1 MERIPNFERGKSYF
15 RAERKEL
22 RRGLT
27 PFFETSNRSGLKL
40 LGYRGGGTHFASE
53 RAGVSDTAGHR
64 VCRIQKHTR
73 SNHFMNLSPSQ
84 TEKPANPPPGR
95 RQTSEQFQDANVYS
109 EPSKNNRILT
119 VALLVAVAIA
129 LGLGFWN
136 LSRQLAPQ
144 LITSSTS
151 KEQTSASLL
160 PEKSVAVLPFENL
173 SDDNENAFLA
183 DGVQGDILSALSKV
197 ADLKVIGRTSV
208 NSYAAGGARNLHEIA
223 ETLGV
228 AYVLEGTVGQTHG
241 KVRITAQLTDA
252 RTQNRLWAETY
263 ERDLG
268 EVFAIQSEIVQRT
281 ISQLRANV
289 SEKEKAAIAERPT
302 KDLTAYGLYVR
313 ANALTAT
320 IALNPQ
326 INDRLREAIQLLDQ
340 AIARDP
346 DFYLA
351 YCELSVTHDYL
362 YFFGLDHTPERL
374 ALAEAALKA
383 VVRLRPDAGETHLAR
398 ANFFYRCY
406 LDYNH
411 ARTELG
417 LAERA
422 LPNNS
427 QIFELTG
434 YIDRRQG
441 LWNESARSL
450 QRALELDPRNFFMLQ
465 QIALSYQEFRQF
477 GAMAA
482 ALDRA
487 LKLIPRDVDTR
498 VTRALV
504 DLEWKA
510 DPRPLD
516 EIIRKTLAED
526 PAKAPDLA
534 AQWFYVAL
542 CQRDPVAV
550 AQALAAIPASGT
562 SVDLN
567 FPRSWCEGLAARVRG
582 DNAAAQAAFLAA
594 RAEVEKTVREQSDYG
609 PSFTVLGLID
619 AGLGRKEEALREGL
633 HAVELLPITKD
644 SIDGAEV
651 MKYLGVIYAW
661 CGEKDLAIKQITATL
676 RIPSTL
682 SYGNL
687 KLHPYWD
694 LLRGEPRFEKIVAD
708 VAPKDREK

>member
-1 MERIPNFERGKSYF
+1 MDTEF
-15 RAERKEL
+15 AEFK
-22 RRGLT
+22 
-27 PFFETSNRSGLKL
+27 
-40 LGYRGGGTHFASE
+40 
-53 RAGVSDTAGHR
+53 
-64 VCRIQKHTR
+64 KHTP
-73 SNHFMNLSPSQ
+73 SNQVMNLSSPRA
-84 TEKPANPPPGR
+84 EKSVKSPPGR
-95 RQTSEQFQDANVYS
+95 RETSEQFQDANVYS
-109 EPSKNNRILT
+109 EPRHKNNRILT

-183 DGVQGDILSALSKV
+183 DGVQGDILGALSKV

-208 NSYAAGGARNLHEIA
+208 NSYAAGGARNLREIA

-263 ERDLG
+263 QRDLG

-351 YCELSVTHDYL
+351 YCELSITHDYL

-383 VVRLRPDAGETHLAR
+383 VIRLRRDAGETHLAR

-534 AQWFYVAL
+534 AQWFYVGL
-542 CQRDPVAV
+542 CERDRVAV
-550 AQALAAIPASGT
+550 AQALAAIPANGM

-567 FPRSWCEGLAARVRG
+567 FPRSWCEGLAARAR
-582 DNAAAQAAFLAA
+582 DDAAAAQAAFLIA
-594 RAEVEKTVREQSDYG
+594 RAEVEKTVREQPDYG
-609 PSFTVLGLID
+609 PGLTVLGLID
-619 AGLGRKEEALREGL
+619 AGLGRKEEAIREGL
-633 HAVELLPITKD
+633 HAVELLPISKD

-676 RIPSTL
+676 QIPSTL

-708 VAPKDREK
+708 LAPKSREK

>member
-1 MERIPNFERGKSYF
+1 LQNSKSI
-15 RAERKEL
+15 R
-22 RRGLT
+22 
-27 PFFETSNRSGLKL
+27 P
-40 LGYRGGGTHFASE
+40 
-53 RAGVSDTAGHR
+53 
-64 VCRIQKHTR
+64 
-73 SNHFMNLSPSQ
+73 SNHVMNPSSPPA
-84 TEKPANPPPGR
+84 EKSVKSPPVR
-95 RQTSEQFQDANVYS
+95 RETSEQSQDANVYS
-109 EPSKNNRILT
+109 EPRHKNNRILT

-183 DGVQGDILSALSKV
+183 DGVQGDILGALSKV

-263 ERDLG
+263 QRDLG

-383 VVRLRPDAGETHLAR
+383 VVRLRRDAGETHLAR

-510 DPRPLD
+510 DPQPLD

-534 AQWFYVAL
+534 AQWFYVGL
-542 CQRDPVAV
+542 CERDRVAV
-550 AQALAAIPASGT
+550 AQALAAIPANGI

-567 FPRSWCEGLAARVRG
+567 FPRSWCEGLAARAR
-582 DNAAAQAAFLAA
+582 DDAAAARAAFLIA
-594 RAEVEKTVREQSDYG
+594 RAEVEKTVREQPDYG
-609 PSFTVLGLID
+609 PGLTVLGLID
-619 AGLGRKEEALREGL
+619 AGLGRKEEAIREGL
-633 HAVELLPITKD
+633 HAVELLPISKD

-676 RIPSTL
+676 QIPSTL

-708 VAPKDREK
+708 LVPKSREK